1 MGALIAEAT
10 AQATF
15 TAQQIESISN
25 ALQVAITNVLNMF
38 VSLIPIFAIIC
49 GVAFGIKFVKSMFGR
64 VGGTKVR

>member
-15 TAQQIESISN
+15 TSAQIESISN
-25 ALQVAITNVLNMF
+25 ALQTAITNVLNMF

>member
-15 TAQQIESISN
+15 TSTQIESISN
-25 ALQVAITNVLNMF
+25 ALQTAITNVLNMF
-38 VSLIPIFAIIC
+38 VSLVPVFAIIC